1 MKRRLIYG
9 TVAVVLAV
17 NLLIG
22 ARIYLSTAQGV
33 EKESAYPSLELF
45 SYVLEKVRK
54 DYVDGQKLSY
64 QELVYAALKG
74 MLYTLDPHSE
84 FMEPEKYKELQND
97 TQGAFGGLGI
107 VISMK
112 DSFITVIAPMEDSP
126 GFRAGIMAGDRIIKI
141 DGKSTEKM
149 SLPDAVKYL
158 RGEPGTDVQITVF
171 RPPSSQMK
179 DYKLTRAVI
188 NIDMV
193 KDING
198 KKEFP
203 LGDNNIGYVRLVAF
217 GEKTSADLEAA
228 LKKLKKQGMQ
238 ALVLDLRGNPG
249 GLLEQA
255 VDVCEKFLHRD
266 APVVTTEGRN
276 PSQNSAHKA
285 RGSGDELHN
294 MPIVVLVN
302 LGSASASEIVAGCL
316 QDLKRAII
324 LGEKT
329 FGKGS
334 VQSIIPLAPLPDGVP
349 ALRLTTAKYYTPSH
363 KVIHG
368 EGITPDIV
376 VPLTEEQERQLQLKH
391 TPGGM
396 ESLDEK
402 DRERVAHGHDP
413 QLERAMDLLKGI
425 TLFTQ
430 RAPAAGQR
438 TNQRAEDG
446 SEVATHHATWVRSG
460 FTRSVVRGAW
470 CMVRVACGTEPCPSL
485 LSRPPVMK
493 PARQWFTRAGCCPI
507 SFRRRSRCTQSTA
520 VWCRSWRRAS
530 TCAICCQSPAPPW
543 ARHRWPP
550 TNWKPLPR
558 PRGRACPAR

>member
-9 TVAVVLAV
+9 LLATVLTV
-17 NLLIG
+17 NLLVG
-22 ARIYLSTAQGV
+22 ARIYMASAQAA
-33 EKESAYPSLELF
+33 EKDAAYPSLELF
-45 SYVLEKVRK
+45 SYVMEKVRK
-54 DYVDGQKLSY
+54 DYVDGQKLTY
-64 QELVYAALKG
+64 QDLVYAALKG
-74 MLYTLDPHSE
+74 MISTLDPHSE

-107 VISMK
+107 VIAMK
-112 DSFITVIAPMEDSP
+112 DNYITVIAPMEDSP
-126 GFRAGIMAGDRIIKI
+126 GFRAGILSGDRIVKI
-141 DGKSTEKM
+141 DGKSTEKL

-171 RPPSSQMK
+171 RPSSNSMK

-203 LGDNNIGYVRLVAF
+203 LGDNKIGYVRLVQF

-228 LKKLKKQGMQ
+228 LKKLNKQGMQ
-238 ALVLDLRGNPG
+238 ALILDLRWNPG

-255 VDVCEKFLHRD
+255 VDVCEKFL
-266 APVVTTEGRN
+266 PKGELVVTTEGRN
-276 PSQNSAHKA
+276 PSQNSVRRAMG
-285 RGSGDELHN
+285 RGDELHN
-294 MPIVVLVN
+294 MPMVVLVN

-316 QDLKRAII
+316 QDLKRAIV

-334 VQSIIPLAPLPDGVP
+334 VQSIIPLAPLPDGVS

-363 KVIHG
+363 KVIHE

-376 VPLTEEQERQLQLKH
+376 VPMSEEQEREAQLKL
-391 TPGGM
+391 TPGGV
-396 ESLDEK
+396 ESLEDV
-402 DRERVAHGHDP
+402 DRAKLATARDP

-430 RAPAAGQR
+430 RAPMP
-438 TNQRAEDG
+438 E
-446 SEVATHHATWVRSG
+446 
-460 FTRSVVRGAW
+460 
-470 CMVRVACGTEPCPSL
+470 
-485 LSRPPVMK
+485 
-493 PARQWFTRAGCCPI
+493 
-507 SFRRRSRCTQSTA
+507 
-520 VWCRSWRRAS
+520 
-530 TCAICCQSPAPPW
+530 QSPAKS
-543 ARHRWPP
+543 A
-550 TNWKPLPR
+550 KM
-558 PRGRACPAR
+558 AAK